1 MNRPRVVVTAVILA
15 LALAGGAFFAG
26 TRVGPS
32 AEGFESVVA
41 TAERIRARAAEPV
54 TQQELVRAAV
64 RGMLDALDDPYAA
77 FLGPGQAAD
86 LEELTSGSF
95 VGLGI
100 WVEAVPEGLRV
111 ASVLEGSPA
120 RASGIAPGNVIVRVD
135 GADVAGVTTEEGTA
149 LLGGSEGSSVTL
161 SILAD
166 GGERDVTLQRARIE
180 LGAVQARMIEGGIAY
195 LRPLRFARGVAGALR
210 DELSALVDQGAVG
223 VILDLRGNP
232 GGVTDEAVQTAGL
245 FLGDRVVA
253 VVSEQEEQRELRSTE
268 TAVTSLPAAVLVDA
282 STASAAELVA
292 GALQDHGRATLVGTQ
307 TFGKGALL
315 EVASAP
321 DAEGAIRFTTGTF
334 VTPDGHEVEGVGLV
348 PNVPVLPGGPIDAQ
362 LDRAVRLLLGE
373 PAT

>member
-1 MNRPRVVVTAVILA
+1 VSRPRFVATTVILA
-15 LALAGGAFFAG
+15 LTLAGGAFFAG

-77 FLGPGQAAD
+77 FLGPEQAAD
-86 LEELTSGSF
+86 LQELTTGSF

-120 RASGIAPGNVIVRVD
+120 RASGIVPGEVIVRVD
-135 GADVAGVTTEEGTA
+135 GDDVAGLTTEEGTS

-161 SILAD
+161 SISGEA
-166 GGERDVTLQRARIE
+166 GEREVSLRRSRID
-180 LGAVQARMIEGGIAY
+180 LGRVQARMIEGGIAY
-195 LRPLRFARGVAGALR
+195 LRPLRFASGVAAAVR
-210 DELSALVDQGAVG
+210 DELRALLDQGAVG
-223 VILDLRGNP
+223 VVLDLRGNP
-232 GGVTDEAVQTAGL
+232 GGVTEEAVQVAGL
-245 FLGDRVVA
+245 LLGDRLLALVR
-253 VVSEQEEQRELRSTE
+253 ERGEERELRSAE
-268 TAVTSLPAAVLVDA
+268 AAVTSLPAAVLVDA

-307 TFGKGALL
+307 TYGKGALL
-315 EVASAP
+315 EVTSAP
-321 DAEGAIRFTTGTF
+321 DAEGAVRFTTGTF
-334 VTPDGHEVEGVGLV
+334 ATPHGHEVEGVGLV
-348 PNVPVLPGGPIDAQ
+348 PDVAVLPGGPIDAQ